1 MLVPAF
7 EWRIQLWKL
16 PALIPNRQSGALLLE
31 PSTKSYFASEKVKLI
46 PLFFPFFK
54 SSSKCVKQAPL
65 CQLPN
70 ANPKTNR
77 WEDKVAKAPFST
89 STPTPLPGGPRF
101 PVVSLFGGFYTQGRA
116 GGDRWDGQ
124 GWAFPLEGFR
134 RAIVKGE
141 LVDQMVPHISV

>member
-77 WEDKVAKAPFST
+77 WEDKIAKAPFSM
-89 STPTPLPGGPRF
+89 STPAPPP
-101 PVVSLFGGFYTQGRA
+101 
-116 GGDRWDGQ
+116 
-124 GWAFPLEGFR
+124 R
-134 RAIVKGE
+134 RAAFSSGLFVWWLLHSGQSRRGPLGWPGMGLSFGRI
-141 LVDQMVPHISV
+141 